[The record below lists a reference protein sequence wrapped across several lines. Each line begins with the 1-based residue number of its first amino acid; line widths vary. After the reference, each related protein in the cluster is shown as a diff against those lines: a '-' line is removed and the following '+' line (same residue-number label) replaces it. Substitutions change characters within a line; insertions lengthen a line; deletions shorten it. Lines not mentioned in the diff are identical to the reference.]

1 MSAQSLCARYLVI
14 WYVCLTFDLLD
25 VLLDG
30 GDAAGARHPVHAQ
43 EALLQLSEVARHRG
57 KIVGVGGV
65 AEDARGNRL
74 DRLPPVG
81 WEERF

>member
-1 MSAQSLCARYLVI
+1 MSYLVTK
-14 WYVCLTFDLLD
+14 YVCLTFDLLD

-43 EALLQLSEVARHRG
+43 EALLQLSEVARHRHG
-57 KIVGVGGV
+57 SKVVGVGGV